1 MASAW
6 WHSQVTSTQVLTK
19 VQPIVN
25 IVEWDKTI
33 PFIQMR
39 EKYLVN
45 QGQILACWL
54 ENDNVI
60 ALLTQQSQVFETCK
74 TEACSFVDKKIVTQN
89 YRLSHS
95 SLNEGWQKITGMWTE
110 KGCWQTSLSLLRV
123 PVALKPLQPSAGPM
137 MSMPWLPA

>member
-1 MASAW
+1 
-6 WHSQVTSTQVLTK
+6 

-25 IVEWDKTI
+25 IVEWEKTI

-45 QGQILACWL
+45 QGQILACRL

-74 TEACSFVDKKIVTQN
+74 TEVFFCTQKN
-89 YRLSHS
+89 SY
-95 SLNEGWQKITGMWTE
+95 TE
-110 KGCWQTSLSLLRV
+110 LQT
-123 PVALKPLQPSAGPM
+123 
-137 MSMPWLPA
+137 